1 MANMATKMA
10 IKNREIPK
18 EITKMAN
25 MASLSTP
32 LDWRAEGPGQGA
44 DQYAG
49 PPGSKNLANWQTHF
63 FSEHNSHCDSALRLK
78 LSLPTVANSL
88 ANWQTHFLGR
98 AEHLEDGA
106 PL

>member
-49 PPGSKNLANWQTHF
+49 PPRLKKRGKLANSF
-63 FSEHNSHCDSALRLK
+63 F
-78 LSLPTVANSL
+78 
-88 ANWQTHFLGR
+88 F
-98 AEHLEDGA
+98 
-106 PL
+106 